1 MTRIPSVTLPSSL
14 VLRPTC
20 LAYIYLSQTSPIH
33 MKLVTVHASE
43 DSRVAGD
50 MCVPFKLCTVCIYY
64 LDTINKPANKYIGY
78 V

>member
-1 MTRIPSVTLPSSL
+1 MTLIPWVTLPNSL

-20 LAYIYLSQTSPIH
+20 LAFIYLFQTSPIH

-50 MCVPFKLCTVCIYY
+50 MCVPFKLCTV
-64 LDTINKPANKYIGY
+64 
-78 V
+78 